1 MSTKKV
7 QKTKSV
13 KTNGNMKTTH
23 QKTLSVDSFLK
34 MKPFYKNRDVLV
46 RVKKKRKE
54 LENGFLP
61 SHLNVVIGV
70 AKKSFYVYKQ
80 GDTFVLD
87 GNTRAEVW
95 RQNPDL
101 KPSVPLNAV
110 FMEFEDK
117 ELLEKTYYSIDSATS
132 YEKVNEKLSGI
143 FREIGFQ
150 PQSKIVQKGTIKT
163 ALDDVSMYL
172 TVINNKNKKES
183 TIEDVVKHYREELEY
198 VDSLIDEVNKKKYSS
213 NLFAC
218 LLMIGKKYGVSDER
232 YQKLCHNIIYNIY
245 GHGKETHICP
255 IQYVMDELYTAN
267 IDTWKVTGVRKKP
280 DLVAEMLFVLEH
292 FMQNKMM
299 KKKDNY
305 KNTRVKKHLEHF
317 MNYFN
322 N

>member
-1 MSTKKV
+1 MTTKKEK
-7 QKTKSV
+7 KTDSIK
-13 KTNGNMKTTH
+13 KTEKMKTTH

-34 MKPFYKNRDVLV
+34 LKPFYKNRDVMV
-46 RVKKKRKE
+46 RVKKKKKE
-54 LENGFLP
+54 LQNGFLP

-70 AKKSFYVYKQ
+70 AKKSFYVYKE

-117 ELLEKTYYSIDSATS
+117 ELLEKTYYSIDSATA

-150 PQSKIVQKGTIKT
+150 PVSKIVQKGTIKT
-163 ALDDVSMYL
+163 ALDDVSAYL
-172 TVINNKNKKES
+172 PIINGRIKKES
-183 TIEDVVKHYREELEY
+183 TIEDVVKHFRDELEY
-198 VDSLIDEVNKKKYSS
+198 VDSFIDEVNKKKYSS

-218 LLMIGKKYGVSDER
+218 LLMIGKKYGVNDKKYNE
-232 YQKLCHNIIYNIY
+232 LCHNIIFNIY
-245 GHGKETHICP
+245 GQSKETQICP

-267 IDTWKVTGVRKKP
+267 IDIWKVTGVRKSP
-280 DLVAEMLFVLEH
+280 DLVAEMLYVLEY

-305 KNTRVKKHLEHF
+305 KNTRVKKHLDHY
-317 MNYFN
+317 MNYFKQ
-322 N
+322 

>member
-1 MSTKKV
+1 MTTKKAK
-7 QKTKSV
+7 KTESIK
-13 KTNGNMKTTH
+13 KTEKMKTTH

-34 MKPFYKNRDVLV
+34 LKPFYKNRDVMV
-46 RVKKKRKE
+46 RVKKKKKE
-54 LENGFLP
+54 LQNGFLP

-70 AKKSFYVYKQ
+70 AKKSFYVYKE

-117 ELLEKTYYSIDSATS
+117 ELLEKTYYSIDSATA

-150 PQSKIVQKGTIKT
+150 PVSKIVQRGTIKT
-163 ALDDVSMYL
+163 ALDDVSAYIPI
-172 TVINNKNKKES
+172 INGRVKKES
-183 TIEDVVKHYREELEY
+183 TIEDVVKHYRDELEY
-198 VDSLIDEVNKKKYSS
+198 VDSFIDEVNKKKYSS

-218 LLMIGKKYGVSDER
+218 LLMIGKKYGVNDKKYNE
-232 YQKLCHNIIYNIY
+232 LCHNIIFNIY
-245 GHGKETHICP
+245 GHSKETQICP

-267 IDTWKVTGVRKKP
+267 IDIWKVTGVRKSP
-280 DLVAEMLFVLEH
+280 DLVAEMLYVLEY

-305 KNTRVKKHLEHF
+305 KNTRVKKHLDHY